1 MSEQVRF
8 DLLVKGGEVID
19 PGSGRRGSY
28 DVAIKRNRIAAVDRD
43 IPSSAAARVVDAAGK
58 IVTPGLLDLHTHV
71 FHGCSYWG
79 VKPDPVASRS
89 GVTTWIDAGSAGAMT
104 LEGFREY
111 IVKPSRSRIYSL
123 LNISYIGLVGPD
135 HELMNLNYADV
146 DVFKQVY
153 DLNRDLVLGLK
164 VRMMSSTVGEQLLK
178 PLERARQAA
187 DECAI
192 PVMMHIG
199 YAPPPIDDCLP
210 FLKEGDIL
218 THCFTGFDMRIL
230 GANGQLR
237 DSARAAWERGVVM
250 DIGHGTGAFA
260 FEVAEPLIQQG
271 YKPTVISTDI
281 HQLSIR
287 GPMYDLPTCMNKCMA
302 LGMSVDEVVEAATS
316 APARVLGLDDEVG
329 SLQPGLMADV
339 ALFELEQ
346 GTFKYYDVNMNM
358 REGRERLKH
367 RLTIVGGRP
376 LEELPAEPPPPWLT
390 EDFVW
395 PTFQAGLV
403 RKQRAGF
410 GGE

>member
-1 MSEQVRF
+1 MRF

-19 PGSGRRGSY
+19 PGSGHHGVY
-28 DVAIKRNRIAAVDRD
+28 DVAVIRNRIAAVERD
-43 IPSSAAARVVDAAGK
+43 IPSASAARVIDAAGK
-58 IVTPGLLDLHTHV
+58 IVTPGLVDLHSHV

-79 VKPDPVASRS
+79 VRPDPVASRS
-89 GVTTWIDAGSAGAMT
+89 GVTTWIDAGSAGAMS

-111 IVKPSRSRIYSL
+111 IVQPARVRIYAL

-146 DVFKQVY
+146 DVFKRIY
-153 DLNRDLVLGLK
+153 DLNRDLVLGVK
-164 VRMMSSTVGEQLLK
+164 VRMMSSTVGEQGLK

-192 PVMMHIG
+192 PMMMHIG

-210 FLKEGDIL
+210 FLKHGDIL

-230 GANGQLR
+230 GSDGKLR

-250 DIGHGTGAFA
+250 DIGHGTGAFS

-281 HQLSIR
+281 HQLSVR
-287 GPMYDLPTCMNKCMA
+287 GPMYDLPTCLNKCMA
-302 LGMSVDEVVEAATS
+302 LGMSVDEVVEAATY
-316 APARVLGLDDEVG
+316 APARVVGLDNEVG
-329 SLQPGLMADV
+329 SFRPGLMADI

-346 GTFKYYDVNMNM
+346 GKFRYYDVQMDS
-358 REGRERLKH
+358 REGPERLRH
-367 RLTIVGGRP
+367 WMTIIGGRP
-376 LEELPAEPPPPWLT
+376 LEEMPAEPPAPWLAD
-390 EDFVW
+390 DFVW
-395 PTFQAGLV
+395 PSFQAGLV

-410 GGE
+410 STG

>member
-1 MSEQVRF
+1 MPF

-28 DVAIKRNRIAAVDRD
+28 DVAINRNRIAAVDRN
-43 IPSSAAARVVDAAGK
+43 IPTTAAARVIDATGK
-58 IVTPGLLDLHTHV
+58 IITPGLVDLHTHV

-79 VKPDPVASRS
+79 VRPDPVASRS

-111 IVKPSRSRIYSL
+111 IVKPARSRIYAF

-146 DVFKQVY
+146 DVFRRIY
-153 DLNRDLVLGLK
+153 DLNRDLVLGIK
-164 VRMMSSTVGEQLLK
+164 VRMMSSTVGDQGLK

-192 PVMMHIG
+192 PMMMHIG
-199 YAPPPIDDCLP
+199 YAPPSIDDCLP
-210 FLKEGDIL
+210 FLKKGDIL

-230 GANGQLR
+230 GEGSKLR

-250 DIGHGTGAFA
+250 DVGHGTGAFQ

-271 YKPTVISTDI
+271 YKPMVISTDI

-302 LGMSVDEVVEAATS
+302 IGMSIEEVVEAATS
-316 APARVLGLDDEVG
+316 APAGVIGLDNEVG
-329 SLQPGLMADV
+329 SLQPGLMADI
-339 ALFELEQ
+339 ALFQLER
-346 GTFKYYDVNMNM
+346 GTFRYYDVKMEM
-358 REGRERLKH
+358 REGRERLRH
-367 RLTIVGGRP
+367 SLTIVGGRP
-376 LEELPAEPPPPWLT
+376 LEELPEEPRAPWLAD
-390 EDFVW
+390 DFVW
-395 PTFQAGLV
+395 PSFQASLV
-403 RKQRAGF
+403 KRQREGF
-410 GGE
+410 ASG

>member
-1 MSEQVRF
+1 MSDAMKF
-8 DLLVKGGEVID
+8 DLLVKGGEVVD
-19 PGSGRRGSY
+19 PGSGRRGTY
-28 DVAIKRNRIAAVDRD
+28 DVAIKRNRIAAVDRN
-43 IPSSAAARVVDAAGK
+43 IPAAAAARVVDATGK
-58 IVTPGLLDLHTHV
+58 IVTPGLVDLHTHV

-79 VKPDPVASRS
+79 VRPDPVASRS
-89 GVTTWIDAGSAGAMT
+89 GVTTWIDAGSSGAMT
-104 LEGFREY
+104 LDGFREH
-111 IVKPSRSRIYSL
+111 IVKPARARIYAL

-146 DVFKQVY
+146 DVFKRIY
-153 DLNRDLVLGLK
+153 DLNRDLVLGVK
-164 VRMMSSTVGEQLLK
+164 VRMMSSTVGEQGVK

-192 PVMMHIG
+192 PMMMHIG

-230 GANGQLR
+230 GRDGKLR

-287 GPMYDLPTCMNKCMA
+287 GPMYDLPTCLNKCMA
-302 LGMSVDEVVEAATS
+302 LGMSVDEVIEASTA
-316 APARVLGLDDEVG
+316 APARVMGLDDEVG
-329 SLQPGLMADV
+329 SLQPGLMADI
-339 ALFELEQ
+339 ALFELEH

-367 RLTIVGGRP
+367 SLTIIGGRP
-376 LEELPAEPPPPWLT
+376 LEELPIDPPPPWLA

-395 PTFQAGLV
+395 PSFQAGLV
-403 RKQRAGF
+403 RKQREGF
-410 GGE
+410 GTK

>member
-1 MSEQVRF
+1 MPF

-28 DVAIKRNRIAAVDRD
+28 DVAINRNRIAAVDRD
-43 IPSSAAARVVDAAGK
+43 IPATAAARVIDATGK
-58 IVTPGLLDLHTHV
+58 IVTPGLVDLHTHV

-79 VKPDPVASRS
+79 VRPDPVASRS

-111 IVKPSRSRIYSL
+111 IVKPAQARIYAL

-135 HELMNLNYADV
+135 HELMNLNYSDV
-146 DVFKQVY
+146 DVFKRIY
-153 DLNRDLVLGLK
+153 NLNRDLVLGLK
-164 VRMMSSTVGEQLLK
+164 VRMMSSTVGEQGLK

-192 PVMMHIG
+192 PMMMHIG
-199 YAPPPIDDCLP
+199 YAPPSIDDCLP

-230 GANGQLR
+230 DQQGKLR

-250 DIGHGTGAFA
+250 DIGHGTGAFR

-271 YKPTVISTDI
+271 YKPSVISTDI
-281 HQLSIR
+281 HVLSIR
-287 GPMYDLPTCMNKCMA
+287 GPMFDLPTCLNKCMA
-302 LGMSVDEVVEAATS
+302 VGMSLEEVVEAATS
-316 APARVLGLDDEVG
+316 APARVIGLDNEVG
-329 SLQPGLMADV
+329 SLKPGLMADI

-346 GTFKYYDVNMNM
+346 GTFRYYDVNMDM
-358 REGRERLKH
+358 REGRERLRH
-367 RLTIVGGRP
+367 SLTIVGGRP
-376 LEELPAEPPPPWLT
+376 LDQLPEEPPPPWLA

-395 PTFQAGLV
+395 PTFQASLLK
-403 RKQRAGF
+403 RQREGF
-410 GGE
+410 ASG

>member
-1 MSEQVRF
+1 MRF

-19 PGSGRRGSY
+19 PGSGRRGPF
-28 DVAIKRNRIAAVDRD
+28 DVAVNRNRIAAVERN
-43 IPSSAAARVVDAAGK
+43 IPANAAARVIDATGK
-58 IVTPGLLDLHTHV
+58 IVTPGLVDLHTHV

-79 VKPDPVASRS
+79 VRPDPVASRS

-104 LEGFREY
+104 LEGFRDY
-111 IVKPSRSRIYSL
+111 IVKPAESRIYAF

-146 DVFKQVY
+146 DVFKRIY
-153 DLNRDLVLGLK
+153 DLNRDLVVGIK
-164 VRMMSSTVGEQLLK
+164 VRMMSSTVGEQGLK

-192 PVMMHIG
+192 PMMMHIG
-199 YAPPPIDDCLP
+199 YAPPSIDDCLP
-210 FLKEGDIL
+210 FLKQGDIL

-230 GANGQLR
+230 GQDGKLR

-250 DIGHGTGAFA
+250 DVGHGTGAFQ

-271 YKPTVISTDI
+271 YKPMVISTDI

-287 GPMYDLPTCMNKCMA
+287 GPMYDLPTCLNKCMA

-316 APARVLGLDDEVG
+316 APARVIGLDNEVG
-329 SLQPGLMADV
+329 SLQPGLMADI

-346 GTFKYYDVNMNM
+346 GSFRYYDVKMDM
-358 REGRERLKH
+358 REGRERLRH
-367 RLTIVGGRP
+367 SLTIVGGRP
-376 LEELPAEPPPPWLT
+376 LEELPVEPAPPWLA

-395 PTFQAGLV
+395 PSFQASLV
-403 RKQRAGF
+403 KRQREGF
-410 GGE
+410 SSG